1 MAALMA
7 EIRRAAAWP
16 SGSPIPPTGAAIESE
31 PHLIHTDAD
40 GAFGPAGWQEWMA
53 FIRDTEG
60 NLTGLASRHAPGEP
74 ADARRRSGKGRP
86 PPDTAC
92 ARPHRDLSL

>member
-7 EIRRAAAWP
+7 EIRRAAAARIRRSP
-16 SGSPIPPTGAAIESE
+16 SVDDVRVAADQLRAAGVAVESE

-60 NLTGLASRHAPGEP
+60 NLIGLASRHAP
-74 ADARRRSGKGRP
+74 D
-86 PPDTAC
+86 
-92 ARPHRDLSL
+92 